1 MPITAINPSDLPFAG
16 AGSAACAAA
25 RAADVMMKL
34 PGVPGEFRVR
44 FIGTGTA
51 VMQAST
57 QNVFDVNHEQSSV
70 DMVWYQNKFV
80 GKHWMLGEFEVN
92 LADDKPSTGTI
103 KNVGDSTFGPNTVN
117 TNDFYFDFKF
127 KRFPLM
133 NMRNITPITNSA
145 VISAVPPVGSV
156 YKLDKP
162 ANGRYLF
169 KTGASRLL
177 STESAPDRTIE
188 FRQCDVVVFPDQN
201 VELSLVKQQREKD
214 GSYTVSVE
222 IENVTEQEATFAYFS
237 VIHYTGVSIENDCG
251 FALLK
256 PGAKTAITYRV
267 TSSIGDRSID
277 LPFFAA
283 LYEPA
288 ALQGSKSLELVFNF

>member
-1 MPITAINPSDLPFAG
+1 MP
-16 AGSAACAAA
+16 
-25 RAADVMMKL
+25 
-34 PGVPGEFRVR
+34 
-44 FIGTGTA
+44 
-51 VMQAST
+51 AST
-57 QNVFDVNHEQSSV
+57 QNVFDVSHEQSSV

-80 GKHWMLGEFEVN
+80 GKHWLLGEFEVN
-92 LADDKPSTGTI
+92 LAEDKPSTGTI
-103 KNVGDSTFGPNTVN
+103 KTVGESTFGLNTVN

-156 YKLDKP
+156 YRLDR
-162 ANGRYLF
+162 ALNGRYLF
-169 KTGASRLL
+169 KTGADRLAA
-177 STESAPDRTIE
+177 TDSAPDRTIE

-201 VELSLVKQQREKD
+201 VGLSLVEQRREPD
-214 GSYTVSVE
+214 DSYTVVVE
-222 IENVTEQEATFAYFS
+222 IENITAEEATFAYFS
-237 VIHYTGVSIENDCG
+237 VIHYTGVEIENDYG

-256 PGAKTAITYRV
+256 PGGKAAISYRV
-267 TSSIGDRSID
+267 RSSIPGRSID

-288 ALQGSKSLELVFNF
+288 ALQGSKYLELIFDF